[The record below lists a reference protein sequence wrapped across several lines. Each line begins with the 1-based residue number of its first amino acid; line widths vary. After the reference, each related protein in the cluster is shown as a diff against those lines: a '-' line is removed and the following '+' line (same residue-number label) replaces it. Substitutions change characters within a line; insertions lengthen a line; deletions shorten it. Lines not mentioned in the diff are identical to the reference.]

1 MPGQLAFFL
10 ENVLLLF
17 LVVLVWLHQEDG
29 LPGGASGEEPSC
41 QCRRRKRL
49 DFHPWVRK
57 IPWSR
62 AWQSTPVFLPGE
74 FHRQRSLVG
83 YGP

>member
-41 QCRRRKRL
+41 
-49 DFHPWVRK
+49 
-57 IPWSR
+57 
-62 AWQSTPVFLPGE
+62 
-74 FHRQRSLVG
+74 
-83 YGP
+83 